1 MGSLAS
7 QAVNNP
13 RFASDKRS
21 ERGISNNP
29 LLLNTR
35 DASCGSTWGCLIR
48 SESQSVVGTR
58 QRQASHLL
66 SFQEVGNI
74 LFRMRLQ
81 RRGYFLCK
89 RTAAKEKKKKFTLPS
104 RSPTWLQLKYIL
116 EFWISRLCASQGWLR
131 ASFQEQ
137 EVSREVLLFRR
148 DGILSRQ
155 QQSMQPVL

>member
-21 ERGISNNP
+21 KRGISNNP

-35 DASCGSTWGCLIR
+35 DTSRGSTWGRLIR

-66 SFQEVGNI
+66 SFQEVSNI
-74 LFRMRLQ
+74 FFRMRLQ
-81 RRGYFLCK
+81 RGCFLCK
-89 RTAAKEKKKKFTLPS
+89 HTAAKEKKKFTLPS
-104 RSPTWLQLKYIL
+104 RSPTWLWLKYVL
-116 EFWISRLCASQGWLR
+116 EFWISRLCASQRWLR
-131 ASFQEQ
+131 ASFQEL

-155 QQSMQPVL
+155 QQSTQPGL